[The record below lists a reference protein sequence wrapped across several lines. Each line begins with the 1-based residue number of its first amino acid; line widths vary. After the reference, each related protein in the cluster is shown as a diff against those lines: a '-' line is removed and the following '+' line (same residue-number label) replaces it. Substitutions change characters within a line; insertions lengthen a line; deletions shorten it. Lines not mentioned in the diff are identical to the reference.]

1 MARTDQKTDL
11 FPAILP
17 GDSDPSRTK
26 GEFCGFYG
34 AMADAN
40 TFNKAFRLVLDRTED
55 KAIATKV
62 FHRDMFDQQVME
74 ADMRAVFTEYAWDMN
89 WCDPCAAD
97 PLSHEELRSLG
108 VFRLTETPPDFVP
121 GRGPRPIMPPMGGGR
136 DVFVT
141 PMQARYDD
149 RHFPETLVR
158 SEITDRTARKLTDIH
173 IHTNLR
179 TAGAGNDG
187 TRWQKFWTC

>member
-1 MARTDQKTDL
+1 MDQTD
-11 FPAILP
+11 
-17 GDSDPSRTK
+17 
-26 GEFCGFYG
+26 E
-34 AMADAN
+34 
-40 TFNKAFRLVLDRTED
+40 
-55 KAIATKV
+55 KAITTKV
-62 FHRDMFDQQVME
+62 FHWDRFDQQVMK

-108 VFRLTETPPDFVP
+108 VFWLTETPPDFVP

-141 PMQARYDD
+141 PMQARYDAQ
-149 RHFPETLVR
+149 HFPETLVR
-158 SEITDRTARKLTDIH
+158 SEITDRTARKLIDIH
-173 IHTNLR
+173 IQTNLR

-187 TRWQKFWTC
+187 KRWQKFWTR